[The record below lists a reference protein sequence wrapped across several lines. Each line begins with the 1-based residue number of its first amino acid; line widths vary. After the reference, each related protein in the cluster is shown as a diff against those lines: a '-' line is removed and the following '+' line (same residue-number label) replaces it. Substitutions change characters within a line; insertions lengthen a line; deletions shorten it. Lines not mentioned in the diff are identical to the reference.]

1 MPDVVP
7 YSPAGPRKC
16 YRFSVTR
23 DDLIR
28 DLTMLLAAGPPLRL
42 ALLFG
47 SVARG
52 SDHAGSDLDVAI
64 LPVDRE
70 LTLADELTLQTRL
83 SLLAKREVDLVRL
96 DQCTPA
102 LRFRVA
108 REGVPLLGVRSELNA
123 FRARAGIEHAEM
135 SPLIQRASE
144 LFRRRLLRV
153 GAGQ

>member
-1 MPDVVP
+1 
-7 YSPAGPRKC
+7 
-16 YRFSVTR
+16 VTR

-28 DLTMLLAAGPPLRL
+28 DLTTLLAAGPRLRL

-52 SDHAGSDLDVAI
+52 SEHAGSDLDVAI

-70 LTLADELTLQTRL
+70 LALADELTLQTRL
-83 SLLAKREVDLVRL
+83 ALLAKREVDLIRL
-96 DQCTPA
+96 DHCTPA

-108 REGVPLLGVRSELNA
+108 REGIPLLGDRSVLNA

-135 SPLIQRASE
+135 APSIQRASE
-144 LFRRRLLRV
+144 VFRRRLA
-153 GAGQ
+153 GAGTAR